1 MKKRILSSALVV
13 AMASAMLV
21 TGCKGGKE
29 ESNTPGGSKQENVQ
43 TYQEKSGKKGDV
55 TVSWWVM
62 GGTDEYYQDYW
73 TEMKGLKKIQETVG
87 VNIDFQVASSYDVY
101 LPMMTAR
108 NYPDVITAKNL
119 EQYSGRL
126 AAMYKDGVSLK
137 LNDLME
143 DGWMPNFS
151 KIVEKYPNIARD
163 LKLDDGS
170 YTFLSTLYDIED
182 EKDRAAASQYGLAI
196 RQDWLDEV
204 GMDIPTTIDEWYETL
219 LAFKKYDPNGNGEA
233 DEEPVCMASSGW
245 KYFLAAYGIDDD
257 PCVVKQDDGTE
268 KVVYGFVTDAYKE
281 YLTEMAKWYKEGLI
295 YNMFE
300 QTSLEAR
307 QERVTSNL
315 AGAWKGDAAHFD
327 LSDPNSYISVL
338 RKTAPNAE
346 FAACPWPLTADGYQ
360 WCFSDIASFDR
371 DTTVITSKAKDDGV
385 VEAAAYLIDYML
397 SEEGST
403 LLTWG
408 IEGESYEVKNGE
420 KQLKKG
426 MNDMV
431 DFHGAKIQ
439 KINTYADPLTVM
451 FPQFGEMSN
460 YVLKNE
466 DEGYVEACKTWAEG
480 DTNYKLSAACQLSV
494 DQQAK
499 VDSVTEGM
507 KGYIT
512 KMRARFIQGG
522 ANLTDFD
529 SYVSQVKTMGADQY
543 AEIWQEAYDAYK
555 SR

>member
-1 MKKRILSSALVV
+1 MKKRLLSAVLAV
-13 AMASAMLV
+13 AMASALLIG
-21 TGCKGGKE
+21 GCGDDKK
-29 ESNTPGGSKQENVQ
+29 SNNGSKEKDENWQ
-43 TYQEKSGKKGDV
+43 TYQEKTGKDDKV

-73 TEMKGLKKIQETVG
+73 TEMKGLQKIQEITG
-87 VNIDFQVASSYDVY
+87 VDIDFQVASSYDVY

-126 AAMYKDGVSLK
+126 AAMYKDGVSLR
-137 LNDLME
+137 LNELMD

-151 KIVEKYPNIARD
+151 KIVKDYPNIARD

-170 YTFLSTLYDIED
+170 YTFVSKLYDTED
-182 EKDRAAASQYGLAI
+182 EDDRAVASQYGIAI

-204 GMDIPTTIDEWYETL
+204 GKDMPTTIDEWYDTL
-219 LAFKKYDPNGNGEA
+219 LAFKKYDPNGNGQA

-245 KYFLAAYGIDDD
+245 KYFLASYGIDDD
-257 PCVVKQDDGTE
+257 PCVVKQEDGTE
-268 KVVYGFVTDAYKE
+268 KVIYGFVTEAYKE

-300 QTSLEAR
+300 HTSLGDRE
-307 QERVTSNL
+307 ERVTSNIS
-315 AGAWKGDAAHFD
+315 GAWKGDAIHFD
-327 LSDPNSYISVL
+327 ATDPDSYISKL
-338 RKTAPNAE
+338 REVAPNAE

-385 VEAAAYLIDYML
+385 VEAAAYIIDYML
-397 SEEGST
+397 SENGST
-403 LLTWG
+403 YLTWG

-420 KQLKKG
+420 KQLKEG
-426 MNDMV
+426 MDEMV

-439 KINTYADPLTVM
+439 KINTYADSLTVM
-451 FPQFGEMSN
+451 LPQFGQSSSFILQN
-460 YVLKNE
+460 Q
-466 DEGYVEACKTWAEG
+466 DEGYVNACKVWAEG

-494 DQQAK
+494 EQQQE
-499 VDSVTEGM
+499 VDAATSGM
-507 KGYIT
+507 KSYIT

-522 ANLTDFD
+522 SLTEFD
-529 SYVSQVKTMGADQY
+529 SYVSQANRLGADKY
-543 AEIWQEAYDAYK
+543 AEIWQKAYDSYK